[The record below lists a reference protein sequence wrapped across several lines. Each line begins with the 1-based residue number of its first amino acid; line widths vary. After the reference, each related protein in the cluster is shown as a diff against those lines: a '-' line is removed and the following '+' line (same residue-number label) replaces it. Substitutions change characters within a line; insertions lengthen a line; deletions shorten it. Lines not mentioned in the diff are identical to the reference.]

1 MYTTLMRE
9 LELESNDF
17 NFSFQCMMTLFFIL
31 SLPSSDN
38 SEQNSNIEIQ
48 SQEIFS
54 ITSSKSA
61 VFEFI

>member
-1 MYTTLMRE
+1 MRE

-48 SQEIFS
+48 SHETFFNHKQYYLN
-54 ITSSKSA
+54 SS
-61 VFEFI
+61 